1 MSESGTSPRLKE
13 RNTNLVTVRRD
24 DVGQRSESVRRA
36 NLSAIVRELHTD
48 GPLSRSELVARTGL
62 TRTAIRGLIGELVTA
77 DLATE
82 GPAVPLGTPGRPSP
96 LVRLNADRAV
106 VLALEIAVDSL
117 AVALVGA
124 GGAVLQLERVD
135 LPRGHTSVD
144 EIIADLVDLS
154 DMVLARLARRDS
166 IIGVGVSVVGVVRRT
181 DGMVSMAPNLGWRD
195 VPLGER
201 LADALRLDVPVTVA
215 NDGDLGALAEARRG
229 AAIGAEDV
237 LFISSE
243 VGVGGGLI
251 AGGKPLGGAAGYGG
265 EIGHIPVNPTGSA
278 CRCGS
283 VGCWETEVGE
293 GALLKRVG
301 RSPGGGRGAVD
312 EVLEEAERGVGHAL
326 AALDDVGRWLG
337 FGLAGLVNV
346 FNPRLVVLGGLFG
359 RYYPFV
365 IETVE
370 RELDRRA
377 LPGPRGLVAI
387 VPATLG
393 IDASLL
399 GAAELA
405 LEPLLADPAVLVGP
419 REAVPELVS
428 S

>member
-1 MSESGTSPRLKE
+1 M
-13 RNTNLVTVRRD
+13 TVRRD

-96 LVRLNADRAV
+96 LVRLNPDRAV
-106 VLALEIAVDSL
+106 VLAFEIAVDSL

-166 IIGVGVSVVGVVRRT
+166 IIGVGISVVGVVRRT
-181 DGMVSMAPNLGWRD
+181 DGVVSMAPNLGWRD

-201 LADALRLDVPVTVA
+201 LAAALRLDVPVTVA

-229 AAIGAEDV
+229 AAIGADDV

-312 EVLEEAERGVGHAL
+312 EVLQEAERGVGHAL